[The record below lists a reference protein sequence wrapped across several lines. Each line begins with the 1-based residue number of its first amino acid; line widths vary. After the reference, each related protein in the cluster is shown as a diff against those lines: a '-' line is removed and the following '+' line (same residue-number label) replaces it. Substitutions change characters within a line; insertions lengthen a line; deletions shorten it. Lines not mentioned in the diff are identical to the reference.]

1 MHLAILFSVAVLL
14 AAAAYNDA
22 QYYRIPNRICVAL
35 ILLFPASLLTAP
47 SDIDWHQHL
56 MIFILVL
63 VFGFIMFTQQ
73 IAGGGDIKLLAAISL
88 WAGPHYIA
96 VFIIT
101 TALAGG
107 LLAVLMV
114 GLTRLRNRKRA
125 KPLAIQNVP
134 IPYGVAIAAGGFI
147 ALYHLVQPILF
158 PE

>member
-1 MHLAILFSVAVLL
+1 M
-14 AAAAYNDA
+14 
-22 QYYRIPNRICVAL
+22 AL

-47 SDIDWHQHL
+47 SDIDWHQHA
-56 MIFILVL
+56 MIFVLVL
-63 VFGFIMFTQQ
+63 IFGFVMFTQQ
-73 IAGGGDIKLLAAISL
+73 IAGGGDIKLLAAIAL

-107 LLAVLMV
+107 GLAVLMA
-114 GLTRLRNRKRA
+114 GLTKLRNRKRA
-125 KPLAIQNVP
+125 KPLAIKNVP
-134 IPYGVAIAAGGFI
+134 IPYGVAIATGGFI